1 MRLITKQHLANIT
14 KDRWKAQY
22 CKNGEWHAYGCDKE
36 VKYDTLVA
44 LGDKP
49 LPEDVNEVIGNSS
62 WTNITCSECKESVD
76 SAVELGEVGYDTEY
90 VYACEGCLTKALKV
104 VKE

>member
-22 CKNGEWHAYGCDKE
+22 CKKGEWHTYGGDKE
-36 VKYDTLVA
+36 VKYNALIA
-44 LGDKP
+44 LGDNP
-49 LPEDVNEVIGNSS
+49 SPDDVNEVIGNSS
-62 WTNITCSECKESVD
+62 WTNITCSECGESVG

-90 VYACEGCLTKALKV
+90 VYVCKDCLTKALGLI
-104 VKE
+104 

>member
-22 CKNGEWHAYGCDKE
+22 YKNGEWYAYGGDKE
-36 VKYDTLVA
+36 VKYNNLVA

-49 LPEDVNEVIGNSS
+49 SPDDVNEVIGNNS
-62 WTNITCSECKESVD
+62 WTNITCSECGESVN

-90 VYACEGCLTKALKV
+90 VYACKDCLTKALGLF
-104 VKE
+104 